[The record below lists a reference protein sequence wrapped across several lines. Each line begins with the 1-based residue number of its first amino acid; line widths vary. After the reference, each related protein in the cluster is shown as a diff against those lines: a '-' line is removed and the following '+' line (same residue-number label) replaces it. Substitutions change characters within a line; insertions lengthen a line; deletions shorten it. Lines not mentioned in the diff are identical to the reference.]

1 MADVG
6 LEVVI
11 VVDGGRTV
19 CGVVSV
25 ILVVLGVITNV
36 ELEVGVDE
44 GTEGVV
50 VTTGIVVVTTI
61 GVEVTGI
68 EVTGVVGVDISTEV
82 DGCNMRIYL

>member
-68 EVTGVVGVDISTEV
+68 EVTGVVGEDISTEV
-82 DGCNMRIYL
+82 DACNMRIYL

>member
-1 MADVG
+1 MDDVG
-6 LEVVI
+6 LEVMI

-19 CGVVSV
+19 FDVVSV
-25 ILVVLGVITNV
+25 ILDVLVVITNV

-61 GVEVTGI
+61 GVD
-68 EVTGVVGVDISTEV
+68 VTGVVGVDISTEV
-82 DGCNMRIYL
+82 DGCNMRIYLYKV